1 MQRAAPGVG
10 LCPACSDALLRGA
23 RAPIRIQAGPSG
35 GPGAGPPSACGEPQ
49 RIAALPH
56 QSMKHLIWVYRLKKM
71 KYDLVATALQ
81 HPSPSR
87 PSGMMNKHS
96 KLPLRTIITGNMAQP
111 LPATSIT
118 PRSTQW
124 PLS

>member
-1 MQRAAPGVG
+1 MQRAAAGVG
-10 LCPACSDALLRGA
+10 LCPSLFPCTATGA
-23 RAPIRIQAGPSG
+23 RAPIRIQTGPSG

-49 RIAALPH
+49 RIAALPR
-56 QSMKHLIWVYRLKKM
+56 QSMKHLIWPYRLKKM

-96 KLPLRTIITGNMAQP
+96 TLPLRTIITGSMAQP
-111 LPATSIT
+111 LPTT
-118 PRSTQW
+118 
-124 PLS
+124 